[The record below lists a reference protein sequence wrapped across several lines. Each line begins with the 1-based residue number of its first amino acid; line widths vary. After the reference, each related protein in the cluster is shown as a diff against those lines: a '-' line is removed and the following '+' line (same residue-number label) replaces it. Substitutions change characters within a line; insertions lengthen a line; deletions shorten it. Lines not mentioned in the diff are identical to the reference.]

1 MPIFVITMQNA
12 MVSDIKTQAGG
23 EGQFPTDIFKLN
35 FQKIQIEYKQQGV
48 DVVSPGNFGWDLSLN
63 LPA

>member
-35 FQKIQIEYKQQGV
+35 FQKIQLNTNSKALT
-48 DVVSPGNFGWDLSLN
+48 LSAQEMIL
-63 LPA
+63 LDGI